1 MKNAVEEA
9 VYEAAP
15 DILEILEEQ
24 DQDKDHGAHSAS
36 QLVVLK

>member
-15 DILEILEEQ
+15 DILEIVEEQ
-24 DQDKDHGAHSAS
+24 DKDPAAHSAS